1 MNRSLQARYTSSGDF
16 PKGCCYVIYT
26 RKVGFERKNRV
37 TIELDE
43 KGFVF
48 LFDLIMSHFTK
59 LNMLIDKRVYR

>member
-43 KGFVF
+43 KLERLCFSI
-48 LFDLIMSHFTK
+48 LIMSFHEVK
-59 LNMLIDKRVYR
+59 YVN